1 MVFGRFIATS
11 FPYSILIFSILV
23 RESPSL
29 AGALEIAPIPA
40 NVLQTTEAIVCR
52 SDDRTGWAHH
62 VTMIPLSG
70 AGEPHLPGQSTGLSF
85 LPLDDIRNISII
97 RNMSNED
104 LTPLL
109 TLSLTTEKQI
119 RAYVHPT
126 RMTILASL
134 ASEKQTVSGIARQLG
149 VHPANLT
156 HHFKLLEKVGL
167 IKLVEKRDTGK
178 NLEKYYRAVSYNFT
192 VSLGGESQVNKQA
205 LALSILRDNLSA
217 GLKALNIQG
226 GDQTVMAFLKTARL
240 RPEEIVEFEKKLLI
254 LLNEFNALD
263 STTGT
268 AYNLN
273 IGLYPGEVENRSVQ
287 EIHIREEE

>member
-85 LPLDDIRNISII
+85 LPLDDIRN
-97 RNMSNED
+97 MPNED